1 MDTYFI
7 RIYRR
12 ERAEEMVGVVQHV
25 GRHWQSTFHN
35 REELIAILAESGP
48 GDDART
54 EPEIPSPDRRCL

>member
-12 ERAEEMVGVVQHV
+12 GGRAEEMVGVVQHA
-25 GRHWQSTFHN
+25 GRHRQSTFHN

-48 GDDART
+48 SDDART
-54 EPEIPSPDRRCL
+54 EPEIPSWEFR

>member
-12 ERAEEMVGVVQHV
+12 DRAEEMVGVVQHV

-35 REELIAILAESGP
+35 REELIAILAEGGP
-48 GDDART
+48 SDDARA
-54 EPEIPSPDRRCL
+54 EPEPPSWESR